1 MGQRCSV
8 CGNIYFT
15 TTGIMYHQWSCEI
28 ERSRINQI
36 NQINPERIPF
46 LKKPVG
52 RKGKVIF
59 R

>member
-15 TTGIMYHQWSCEI
+15 STGIMFHQWSCEI
-28 ERSRINQI
+28 EARSRI

-46 LKKPVG
+46 LKKPGV
-52 RKGKVIF
+52 RKGKVG